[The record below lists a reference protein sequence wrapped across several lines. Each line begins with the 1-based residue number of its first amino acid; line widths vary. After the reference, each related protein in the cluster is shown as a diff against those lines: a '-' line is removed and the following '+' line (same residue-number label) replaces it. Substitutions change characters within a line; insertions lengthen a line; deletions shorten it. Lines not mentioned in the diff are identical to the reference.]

1 MNVNCLNPRTWLQHS
16 QERLSIVMPTYIDQR
31 LLRAQC
37 WAALACHGQECSART
52 WYAARHL
59 RCSAPAPPLPICAR
73 VRARPQNHAT
83 LTFAR
88 LCRHL
93 GSSEGLPQQRFRL
106 PDIADLAAK
115 AARAE
120 RSSDGLGAACTQ
132 LLQALRSMSRA
143 QAKESCRADKAAHRT
158 CACSARSNC
167 SATSRL
173 SSMHKR
179 SATQSAAVTV
189 AGCVAPHT

>member
-1 MNVNCLNPRTWLQHS
+1 
-16 QERLSIVMPTYIDQR
+16 MPTNIDQR

-37 WAALACHGQECSART
+37 GAARSTSQSRDTRAADSART

-73 VRARPQNHAT
+73 VRARPQHHAT

-93 GSSEGLPQQRFRL
+93 GSSEGLPQQRLR
-106 PDIADLAAK
+106 PSNIANLAAK

-120 RSSDGLGAACTQ
+120 RSRDGVGAACTQ
-132 LLQALRSMSRA
+132 LLHALRSLSRA
-143 QAKESCRADKAAHRT
+143 QINESRSAEKAARRT
-158 CACSARSNC
+158 CACSRCSNC

-179 SATQSAAVTV
+179 SATRRVAVTV

>member
-1 MNVNCLNPRTWLQHS
+1 MAAPFTKALGHRHADQHRS
-16 QERLSIVMPTYIDQR
+16 APPAGAVWGSPQHVTVTRHTGSRQR
-31 LLRAQC
+31 AHLVRC
-37 WAALACHGQECSART
+37 AALAVQRPCPAL
-52 WYAARHL
+52 AHL
-59 RCSAPAPPLPICAR
+59 RAR
-73 VRARPQNHAT
+73 VRARPQHHAT

-93 GSSEGLPQQRFRL
+93 GSSEGLPQQRLR
-106 PDIADLAAK
+106 PSNIANLAAK

-120 RSSDGLGAACTQ
+120 RSRDGVGAACTQ
-132 LLQALRSMSRA
+132 LLNALRSLSRA
-143 QAKESCRADKAAHRT
+143 QINESRSAEKAARST
-158 CACSARSNC
+158 CACSRCSNC

-179 SATQSAAVTV
+179 SATRRVAVTV